1 MLARVCTRVSPGRIP
16 ADRACD
22 RLLTL
27 TSRKGSPVFDYHVHT
42 TQSAD
47 CATPIFASCEAAIQR
62 GIAEIA
68 FTDHIEHEPA
78 DMSFGFYD
86 YGTYMDDID
95 QARERYGDDL
105 VILSGAEIDFNTR
118 IAPDVEAFLESHRFD
133 FVIGSVHYGDLGEII
148 FPEYFRTRSLD
159 DVLLPYFEQIHAA
172 VETGW
177 FDTIG
182 HIDLP
187 KRYAPEVAGEY
198 IPSRYADVLGDVFRS
213 MIERGITFEIN
224 TSGLRQAPKTSMP
237 GPQIVA
243 LWSSLGGEAVTTGSD
258 SHVPET
264 IGADFERTLSMLKLL
279 GIRQISTFRNRERTN
294 VPIEDVF
301 PASRTRTTEHG
312 ISHV

>member
-1 MLARVCTRVSPGRIP
+1 MRLIVTDCAVERYPEPRS
-16 ADRACD
+16 CD
-22 RLLTL
+22 RLLTA
-27 TSRKGSPVFDYHVHT
+27 RKGQRVFDYHVHT

-62 GIAEIA
+62 GISEIA
-68 FTDHIEHEPA
+68 FTDHIEHEPR
-78 DMSFGFYD
+78 DMSFGFFD
-86 YGTYMDDID
+86 YAAYMEDMHR
-95 QARERYGDDL
+95 ARERYGDNL
-105 VILSGAEIDFNTR
+105 VILSGAEVDFNTR
-118 IAPDVEAFLESHRFD
+118 IADDVEAFLESHQFD

-148 FPEYFRTRSLD
+148 FPNYFTERSMD
-159 DVLLPYFEQIHAA
+159 EVMFRYFEQIHAA

-187 KRYAPEVAGEY
+187 KRYAPESAGEY
-198 IPSRYADVLGDVFRS
+198 IPSRYADVLGEIFRS
-213 MIERGITFEIN
+213 MIRRGVTFEIN

-243 LWSSLGGEAVTTGSD
+243 LWTSLGGTAVTTGSD

-279 GIRQISTFRNRERTN
+279 GITQISTFRERQRTN
-294 VPIEDVF
+294 VPINDVV
-301 PASRTRTTEHG
+301 PAPLTRITEHG